1 MFELFESFNLKLNY
15 AIGIIV
21 FLTWLY
27 LFWVLRK
34 SINNNKPENIV
45 MLNLLSLII
54 ALLVGII
61 VIGYY
66 IATKLNALYL

>member
-54 ALLVGII
+54 ALLAGII